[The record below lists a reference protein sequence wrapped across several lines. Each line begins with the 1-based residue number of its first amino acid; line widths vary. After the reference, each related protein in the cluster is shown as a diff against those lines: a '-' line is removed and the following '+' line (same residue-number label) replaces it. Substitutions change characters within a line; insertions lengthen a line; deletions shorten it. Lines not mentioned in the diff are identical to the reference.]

1 LSLNQPELLAKM
13 QRALRDAV
21 AQRFQTTNSSFTY
34 SGCATSWKEN
44 VKANGNFA
52 APMCKEAHPPTDVGG
67 IN

>member
-1 LSLNQPELLAKM
+1 M
-13 QRALRDAV
+13 QRALSDAV